1 MELAEAQK
9 IDAIRYLPKGGNLTG
24 GDQNGRVK
32 TYTVEVSMTGADD
45 SWTKVEITPSTQEWA
60 NGTDWKIAQF
70 VQPVEAKFIRFTGV
84 ETYGDGGQENKFMSA
99 AEIRVKLAEDEPVVP
114 EPKPT
119 ELVIQNQPTKTTYT
133 EGEKFDPTGLKVGV
147 KYDNGEV
154 KDVAEYNAETA
165 GQFTFDPALN
175 TALTTNNTKVTV
187 TYKGKTADIIIQVNP
202 KEEEPKVTGIEV
214 KTLPKTKYTEGDKF
228 DPTGLVLTVKYD
240 KGEDKEVAYGDAT
253 KADFTFSP
261 SLDTALKTSDE
272 KVTVTYAG
280 KTAEIGIEVKADT
293 PVEPEKPTVDK
304 IAVKKVPAKTTY
316 KVGEKFDPAGL
327 VLTVKYNKGEDK
339 EVAYSDATKAD
350 FAFNPSLDTALT
362 EGVSK
367 VDVTYAGKTVEIG
380 IEVKA
385 DTPVE
390 PETPTVDK
398 VEIKANPAKTE
409 YKEGEKFDPKGL
421 VLTVTMSDG
430 TTKVVAYGPETAKDF
445 SFNPSLNT
453 KLTADTKKVTVTYGG
468 QSADVAVSVKADPS
482 EDKKPVDPDK
492 KPNTE
497 KPDKGG
503 AVQTGDNFNVTLLI
517 GLVVLAGVT
526 AGGTALTIFKRNK
539 RK

>member
-1 MELAEAQK
+1 MQ
-9 IDAIRYLPKGGNLTG
+9 
-24 GDQNGRVK
+24 QN
-32 TYTVEVSMTGADD
+32 
-45 SWTKVEITPSTQEWA
+45 IT
-60 NGTDWKIAQF
+60 
-70 VQPVEAKFIRFTGV
+70 
-84 ETYGDGGQENKFMSA
+84 
-99 AEIRVKLAEDEPVVP
+99 
-114 EPKPT
+114 
-119 ELVIQNQPTKTTYT
+119 
-133 EGEKFDPTGLKVGV
+133 LKH
-147 KYDNGEV
+147 
-154 KDVAEYNAETA
+154 A

-202 KEEEPKVTGIEV
+202 KEEEPEVTGIEV
-214 KTLPKTKYTEGDKF
+214 KTLPKTKHTEGDKF

-316 KVGEKFDPAGL
+316 KAGETFDPSGL
-327 VLTVKYNKGEDK
+327 VLTVTMSDKTTK
-339 EVAYSDATKAD
+339 EVAYGDETAKD
-350 FAFNPSLDTALT
+350 FVFNPTLDTALT
-362 EGVSK
+362 EGMNK
-367 VDVTYAGKTVEIG
+367 VDVTYAGKTAEIG

-390 PETPTVDK
+390 PEKPTVEK

-409 YKEGEKFDPKGL
+409 YKAGETFDPTGMS
-421 VLTVTMSDG
+421 LTVTMSDG

-482 EDKKPVDPDK
+482 EDKKP
-492 KPNTE
+492 NTE

-517 GLVVLAGVT
+517 GLVVLAGAV
-526 AGGTALTIFKRNK
+526 AGGAALTIFKRNK